1 MEPPVTHIQ
10 VWQYLGAWSLNEL
23 RLLAVVR
30 NVHLLSCVVQ
40 QSLEWLGKPFA
51 WLLGIEH

>member
-40 QSLEWLGKPFA
+40 QSLEWLEKPFA

>member
-1 MEPPVTHIQ
+1 MTHIQ

-40 QSLEWLGKPFA
+40 QSLEWLEKPFT